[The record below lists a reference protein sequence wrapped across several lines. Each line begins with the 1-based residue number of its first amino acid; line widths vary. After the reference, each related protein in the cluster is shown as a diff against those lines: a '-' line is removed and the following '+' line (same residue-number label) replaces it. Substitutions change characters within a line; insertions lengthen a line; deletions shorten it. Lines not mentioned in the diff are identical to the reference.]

1 MTQRTRI
8 APAEAT
14 KPGESPKQLGGA
26 PLAMLPSAGLPGSF
40 LGSHG
45 PPITPRGPQTCYF
58 AFRPAL
64 AAFFY
69 LFFFFC
75 FFFFFFFLLLLFF
88 FFFLFVFVFFFFFFF
103 LLLFLCFFLCFFFF

>member
-45 PPITPRGPQTCYF
+45 PPITPLGPQTCCF

-64 AAFFY
+64 AAFF
-69 LFFFFC
+69 FS
-75 FFFFFFFLLLLFF
+75 LLLLFF
-88 FFFLFVFVFFFFFFF
+88 FLLILLFWFFFCCSF
-103 LLLFLCFFLCFFFF
+103 L